1 MKNCSHN
8 FLLLVAYRFHL
19 ALRWSCDWR
28 MFVKSIA
35 HCRARGIGRIMTF
48 WWCGHYTQD
57 TSQLAEA
64 WGPSIYSHNPIHRG
78 FAGEIVGLQSIGIY
92 LLSPI
97 QCWTRLVLS
106 HLQSYLRLYLR
117 RRGPKRSRGSF
128 PPKRVL
134 QASRKGSIGAFL
146 FKTRSL
152 AVWAMRQFTKSHIIQ
167 YKR

>member
-1 MKNCSHN
+1 MNFEIMKNCSHN

-64 WGPSIYSHNPIHRG
+64 WGTSIYSHNPIVRG
-78 FAGEIVGLQSIGIY
+78 FAGEIVGLQSFGIY

-97 QCWTRLVLS
+97 QCWTRLVLVN
-106 HLQSYLRLYLR
+106 LQSYLRLYLNLSMNYA
-117 RRGPKRSRGSF
+117 PIHKI
-128 PPKRVL
+128 PHNPIQKRVMNPL
-134 QASRKGSIGAFL
+134 
-146 FKTRSL
+146 
-152 AVWAMRQFTKSHIIQ
+152 
-167 YKR
+167 